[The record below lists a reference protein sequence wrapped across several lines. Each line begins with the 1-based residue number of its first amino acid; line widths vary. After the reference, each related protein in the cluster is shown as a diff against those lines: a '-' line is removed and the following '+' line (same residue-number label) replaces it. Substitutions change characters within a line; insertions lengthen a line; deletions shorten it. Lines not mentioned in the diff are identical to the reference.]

1 MSADTVQEQMLLDSQ
16 VRPDDQSSERIVIIG
31 AGQAGCTIALELRK
45 LGYSGQICM
54 IGMEAHLPYQRPP
67 LSKAYLTGETD
78 IQKLFLISGQ
88 RMQDANIDFISGTQ
102 VLKINR
108 DRKTL
113 TLADGRSVSYDRL
126 ALTTGGICRA
136 LPLHGSDGENVF
148 SLRNVDDADQLRT
161 HWQPGANLAI
171 IGGGFI
177 GLEVAAKAV
186 SSGLRV
192 TVIEGLPQILSRVT
206 IPKVSRY
213 FESIHRTA
221 GVNLI
226 TNGKV
231 AKLLGSPRVSHVQ
244 LEDGTMIESDFLLV
258 GIGLLP
264 NIALAKSAGIECQDG
279 ILVDQFTRTSDPAIV
294 AAGDCTN
301 HPSAYAKRRLRLESV
316 QNAVDQARIAAATLC
331 GQLKPYNTVPW
342 FWSDQYDIKL
352 QVAGLS
358 TGHDEWVLRGD
369 PESRS
374 FSVFYLQ
381 SGRLIAAD
389 SINRMHD
396 HMLARRLIAD
406 GAKLDSQIL
415 ADESVSINDA
425 LAAMQ

>member
-1 MSADTVQEQMLLDSQ
+1 MNADTIQEHMSQ
-16 VRPDDQSSERIVIIG
+16 ESLVKQDDGWSERIVIIG
-31 AGQAGCTIALELRK
+31 AGQAGCTVALELRK
-45 LGYSGQICM
+45 LGYPGRICM

-67 LSKAYLTGETD
+67 LSKAYLSGETD
-78 IQKLFLISGQ
+78 IHKLFLISEQ
-88 RMQDANIDFISGTQ
+88 RMQDANIDFIGGTQ
-102 VLKINR
+102 VLKIHR
-108 DRKTL
+108 GRKTL
-113 TLADGRSVSYDRL
+113 ALADGRSIAYDRL
-126 ALTTGGICRA
+126 ALTTGGTCRT
-136 LPLHGSDGENVF
+136 LPLHGSEGDNVF
-148 SLRNVDDADQLRT
+148 SLRNVDDADQFRC
-161 HWQPGANLAI
+161 HWEPGAKLVI

-186 SSGLRV
+186 SAGLRV

-206 IPKVSRY
+206 IPKVSKF

-226 TNGKV
+226 TSGKILELV
-231 AKLLGSPRVSHVQ
+231 GTPSVSHVR

-279 ILVDQFTRTSDPAIV
+279 ILVDQFTQTSDPAIV

-331 GQLKPYNTVPW
+331 GQPKPYNAVPW

-358 TGHDEWVLRGD
+358 AGHDEWVLRGNPD
-369 PESRS
+369 SRS

-389 SINRMHD
+389 SINRMQD
-396 HMLARRLIAD
+396 HMLARRFIAD
-406 GAKLDSQIL
+406 GAKLDSAIL
-415 ADESVSINDA
+415 ADESVSLKDA
-425 LAAMQ
+425 LVTMQ